1 LTEPKYEPKGL
12 HPGGKDEETSPN
24 LIIDEDGEVIA
35 DINNYNPLKL
45 YYYET
50 NTVYLYGDGDRVAV
64 HEGTDRV

>member
-1 LTEPKYEPKGL
+1 M
-12 HPGGKDEETSPN
+12 N

-64 HEGTDRV
+64 HEGTNIV